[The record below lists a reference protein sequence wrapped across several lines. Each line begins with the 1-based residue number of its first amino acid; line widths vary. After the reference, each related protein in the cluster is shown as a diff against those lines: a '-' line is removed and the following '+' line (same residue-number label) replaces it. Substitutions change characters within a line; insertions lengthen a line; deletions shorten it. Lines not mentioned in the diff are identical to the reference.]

1 MWNGR
6 NRYEKFVTMTNG
18 EFITKEIDW
27 ATQIIVARLNQYF
40 KHTEFDFYSMVP
52 PEILSGQG
60 VYCDYIFR
68 HKLSNEDRLCLVLAV
83 IPILKPQLLDCFNV
97 KNTNTEQ
104 RFVEFGCVDREG
116 GIGVLPTLD
125 TLLFLLV
132 GDDVEKKIEL
142 TNYFG
147 TRNILGKNMLL
158 PNSVLS
164 LTDEFV
170 SEVLFEKR
178 YAPAFSTTFP
188 VRKIATT
195 RSWDDLILDD
205 KTMKQ
210 IDDIKLWIGN
220 GARLLD
226 EWNLRGKIKN
236 GYRALF
242 YGTPGTG
249 KTFTATL
256 LGKAT
261 GRDVYCVDLSMIVS
275 KYVGETEKNLS
286 NVFDVAEGKD
296 WILFFDEADALFG
309 KRTGVKDSHDRYAN
323 QEVAY
328 LLQRIENYDGLV
340 ILSTNQKTNID
351 DAFARRFQSVIR
363 FSMPSAEERKKLWV
377 ATFSE
382 KSYLEDTIDIV
393 DIANRY
399 EIAGGAILNVVQYC
413 SLLSISR
420 NETCI
425 RYDDLIEG
433 IRREYEKEGRA
444 FV

>member
-6 NRYEKFVTMTNG
+6 SHFDNTMNNG
-18 EFITKEIDW
+18 QFITKEIDW
-27 ATQIIVARLNQYF
+27 ATQVIVARLNQYF
-40 KHTEFDFYSMVP
+40 KHTEFDFNSIIP
-52 PEILSGQG
+52 PDLVSGQG
-60 VYCDYIFR
+60 AYCDYVCC
-68 HKLSNEDRLCLVLAV
+68 HNLSDVDRLCLILAV

-97 KNTNTEQ
+97 KNTNTDQ
-104 RFVEFGCVDREG
+104 RFVEFGCVERDG
-116 GIGVLPTLD
+116 GTGVLPTLN
-125 TLLFLLV
+125 TLLFILV
-132 GDDVEKKIEL
+132 GDDVEKKIQL

-147 TRNILGKNMLL
+147 SRDILGKKMLF
-158 PNSVLS
+158 PDTVL
-164 LTDEFV
+164 TPTEEFI
-170 SEVLFEKR
+170 SEILFEKR
-178 YAPAFSTTFP
+178 YTPAFSSTFP
-188 VRKIATT
+188 AHKITTT
-195 RSWDDLILDD
+195 RSWDDLILDN

-210 IDDIKLWIGN
+210 IEDIKLWIGN
-220 GARLLD
+220 GTRLLD

-261 GRDVYCVDLSMIVS
+261 GRDVYCVDLSMVVS

-286 NVFDVAEGKD
+286 NVFNVAEGKD
-296 WILFFDEADALFG
+296 WILFFDEADAMFG

-351 DAFARRFQSVIR
+351 DAFARRFQSAIR
-363 FSMPSAEERKKLWV
+363 FSMPNAEERKKLWL

-382 KSYLEDTIDIV
+382 KSYLEKSIDIA

-399 EIAGGAILNVVQYC
+399 ELAGGAILNVVQYC
-413 SLLSISR
+413 SLMTISR
-420 NETCI
+420 NDTCI
-425 RYDDLIEG
+425 KYDDLIEG
-433 IRREYEKEGRA
+433 IRREFVKEGRV

>member
-1 MWNGR
+1 MLNGR
-6 NRYEKFVTMTNG
+6 SRYDNIMNNG
-18 EFITKEIDW
+18 CFITKEIDW
-27 ATQIIVARLNQYF
+27 ATQVIVARLNQYF
-40 KHTEFDFYSMVP
+40 KHTEFDFNSIIP
-52 PEILSGQG
+52 PELNQGQG
-60 VYCDYIFR
+60 AYCDYVCR
-68 HKLSNEDRLCLVLAV
+68 HNLKSEDRLCLVLAV
-83 IPILKPQLLDCFNV
+83 IPILKPQLFDCFNV
-97 KNTNTEQ
+97 KNSNTDQ
-104 RFVEFGCVDREG
+104 RFVEFGCVERDG
-116 GIGVLPTLD
+116 GSGVLPTLN
-125 TLLFLLV
+125 TLLFILV
-132 GDDVEKKIEL
+132 GDDVEKKIQL
-142 TNYFG
+142 TNYFAS
-147 TRNILGKNMLL
+147 RDILNKNVLF
-158 PNSVLS
+158 PDSVLS
-164 LTDEFV
+164 PTDEFI

-178 YAPAFSTTFP
+178 YTPAFSTTFP
-188 VRKIATT
+188 ARKITTT
-195 RSWDDLILDD
+195 RSWEDLVLDN

-210 IDDIKLWIGN
+210 IDDIKLWIDNGN
-220 GARLLD
+220 RLLD

-256 LGKAT
+256 LGKVT
-261 GRDVYCVDLSMIVS
+261 GRDVYCVDLSMVVS

-286 NVFDVAEGKD
+286 NVFDVAEGKN

-328 LLQRIENYDGLV
+328 LLQRVENYDGLV

-351 DAFARRFQSVIR
+351 DAFARRFQSAIR
-363 FSMPSAEERKKLWV
+363 FSMPNAEERKKLWM

-382 KSYLEDTIDIV
+382 KSYFEEKIDID
-393 DIANRY
+393 DIASRY

-413 SLLSISR
+413 SLMAISR
-420 NETCI
+420 NDTCI

-433 IRREYEKEGRA
+433 IRREFVKEGRV

>member
-1 MWNGR
+1 MLNGR
-6 NRYEKFVTMTNG
+6 SRYDNIMNNG
-18 EFITKEIDW
+18 CFITKEIDW
-27 ATQIIVARLNQYF
+27 ATQVIVARLNQYF
-40 KHTEFDFYSMVP
+40 KHTEFDFNSIIP
-52 PEILSGQG
+52 PELNQGQG
-60 VYCDYIFR
+60 AYCDYVCR
-68 HKLSNEDRLCLVLAV
+68 HNLKSEDRLCLVLAV
-83 IPILKPQLLDCFNV
+83 IPILKPQLFDCFNV
-97 KNTNTEQ
+97 KNSNTDQ
-104 RFVEFGCVDREG
+104 RFVEFGCVERDG
-116 GIGVLPTLD
+116 GSGVLPTLN
-125 TLLFLLV
+125 TLLFILV
-132 GDDVEKKIEL
+132 GDDVEKKIQL
-142 TNYFG
+142 TNYFAS
-147 TRNILGKNMLL
+147 RDILNKNVLF
-158 PNSVLS
+158 PDSVLS
-164 LTDEFV
+164 PTDEFI

-188 VRKIATT
+188 ARKITTT
-195 RSWDDLILDD
+195 RSWEDLVLDN

-210 IDDIKLWIGN
+210 IDDIKLWIDNGN
-220 GARLLD
+220 RLLD

-256 LGKAT
+256 LGKVT
-261 GRDVYCVDLSMIVS
+261 GRDVYCVDLSMVVS

-286 NVFDVAEGKD
+286 NVFDVAEGKN

-328 LLQRIENYDGLV
+328 LLQRVENYDGLV

-351 DAFARRFQSVIR
+351 DAFARRFQSAIR
-363 FSMPSAEERKKLWV
+363 FSMPNAEERKKLWM

-382 KSYLEDTIDIV
+382 KSYFEEKIDID
-393 DIANRY
+393 DIASRY

-413 SLLSISR
+413 SLMAISR
-420 NETCI
+420 NDTCI
-425 RYDDLIEG
+425 RNDDLIEG
-433 IRREYEKEGRA
+433 VRREFEKEGRV